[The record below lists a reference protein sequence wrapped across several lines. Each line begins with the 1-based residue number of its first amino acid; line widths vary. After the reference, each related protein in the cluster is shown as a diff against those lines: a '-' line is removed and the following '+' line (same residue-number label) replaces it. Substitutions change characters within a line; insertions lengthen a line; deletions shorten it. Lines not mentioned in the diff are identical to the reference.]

1 LREGLTDGLT
11 NVVGLSQNDREKR
24 KDSNMKSNKQRRA
37 EIKARRSMRAS
48 KKCGAPGYLNLTIA
62 PCESAPVNRG
72 ALVRYNSYGMP
83 EFEARGFYMPVAFT
97 CRDCGVNEVWTAKQ
111 QKLWYEDWQGPV
123 FSVALR
129 CRPCRALAR
138 EAKLIAIE
146 KTKQGLVNHENK
158 KQNR

>member
-1 LREGLTDGLT
+1 
-11 NVVGLSQNDREKR
+11 
-24 KDSNMKSNKQRRA
+24 MKSNKQRRA
-37 EIKARRSMRAS
+37 EIKARRLMRAT

-83 EFEARGFYMPVAFT
+83 EFEARGFYLPVAFT

-123 FSVALR
+123 FSIAQR
-129 CRPCRALAR
+129 CRPCRAHERVRKATAR
-138 EAKLIAIE
+138 AATIAGWMNKLKAMA
-146 KTKQGLVNHENK
+146 T
-158 KQNR
+158 